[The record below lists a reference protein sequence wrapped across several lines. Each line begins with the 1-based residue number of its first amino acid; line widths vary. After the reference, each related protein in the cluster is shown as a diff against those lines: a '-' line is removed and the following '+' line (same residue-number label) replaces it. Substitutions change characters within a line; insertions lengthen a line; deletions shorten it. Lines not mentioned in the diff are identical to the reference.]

1 MLKSAAMIA
10 IALST
15 SPLKLQGYS
24 QHHWPRSVV
33 IVCPNLLDS
42 VRIASSNFLGSYQP
56 VRFFHDINR
65 LHKDL
70 I

>member
-10 IALST
+10 LLST
-15 SPLKLQGYS
+15 SPLKLQGYCL
-24 QHHWPRSVV
+24 HHWPRSVV